1 MVPAWPP
8 IKVAASRKC
17 EFVRRRWDDVN
28 ERREERKEEGIRE
41 ERKDEISRYNGV
53 LARARRSDKLTLG
66 CAKLPQKEIGRLSRQ
81 RIRTCTSALPHVQ
94 F

>member
-53 LARARRSDKLTLG
+53 LARALRRSDKLTLG
-66 CAKLPQKEIGRLSRQ
+66 CVKEAPLKGIGRLSR
-81 RIRTCTSALPHVQ
+81 L
-94 F
+94 